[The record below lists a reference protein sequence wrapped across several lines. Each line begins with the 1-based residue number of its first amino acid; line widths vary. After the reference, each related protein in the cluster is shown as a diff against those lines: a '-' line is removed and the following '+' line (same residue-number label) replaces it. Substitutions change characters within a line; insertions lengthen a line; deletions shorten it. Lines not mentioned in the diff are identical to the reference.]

1 MVRADPRY
9 FQIAVLASLVTAGAT
24 VLDFD
29 LDAGHAV
36 AIVGT
41 ALTVQ
46 WLGTRITGLPAFD
59 PLSATI
65 TSLSLTLLLRTD
77 SLTLAVL
84 AAALA
89 IGSKFAI
96 RVGNKH
102 VFNPANFALVMLTI
116 ASDRA
121 WISTGQWGS
130 TSLAAIG
137 LCALGLLVLSR
148 ARRFETTLG
157 FLGAFAALLFAR
169 AAWLGDP
176 LAIPLH
182 QLQNGALLV
191 FALFMISDPVTTP
204 NAPVGR
210 LLFGALVA
218 GVSYLLA
225 FLFFIPGAPVYAL
238 MVCALVTPS
247 IDRALKG
254 QRYDWHTP
262 FTRQGVSPC
271 EPSSSPSAAR

>member
-1 MVRADPRY
+1 MVRTDPRY
-9 FQIAVLASLVTAGAT
+9 FQIAALSSLVIAGAT
-24 VLDFD
+24 ALDFD
-29 LDAGHAV
+29 LTAAHAL
-36 AIVGT
+36 AIVVT
-41 ALTVQ
+41 ALAVQ
-46 WLGTRITGLPAFD
+46 WLGTRLAGLPSFD

-77 SLTLAVL
+77 SLLLAVV

-89 IGSKFAI
+89 IGSKFLV
-96 RVGNKH
+96 RVGDKH
-102 VFNPANFALVMLTI
+102 VFNPANFALVVVTLV
-116 ASDRA
+116 SDHA

-130 TSLAAIG
+130 ASLAAIG

-148 ARRFETTLG
+148 ARRFETTLS
-157 FLGAFAALLFAR
+157 FLGVYAILLLAR

-191 FALFMISDPVTTP
+191 FSLFMISDPVTTP

-210 LLFGALVA
+210 LLFGVLVA
-218 GVSYLLA
+218 GVSYVLA
-225 FLFFIPGAPVYAL
+225 FVFFIPGAPVYAL
-238 MVCALVTPS
+238 VLCALLTPS

-254 QRYDWHTP
+254 RRYDWQSP

-271 EPSSSPSAAR
+271 EPSSSPSAVR